1 MELFRQTNIEKGD
14 LKSPFSFTKER
25 FKMLKNKWIW
35 AGVVIVVA
43 IVLWQSGIFAPDVPV
58 TTG

>member
-1 MELFRQTNIEKGD
+1 
-14 LKSPFSFTKER
+14 
-25 FKMLKNKWIW
+25 MLKNKWIW